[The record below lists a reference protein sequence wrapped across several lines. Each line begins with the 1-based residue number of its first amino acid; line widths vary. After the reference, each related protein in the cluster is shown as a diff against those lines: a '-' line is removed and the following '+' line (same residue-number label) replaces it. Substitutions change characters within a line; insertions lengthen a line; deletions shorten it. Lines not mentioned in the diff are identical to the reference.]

1 MKEAQKQHTKRPS
14 ESNKRDNTRHN
25 YYLIQPKTPTHLS
38 FFPSYNTEHISKSY
52 LHSSHHTK
60 LATMCQLCALT
71 TITKS
76 SRWPKP
82 LEPLISDLCLLI
94 NTAHTTLTVPKANSS
109 AHDTKQKPSTTTK
122 ISITTTTTASKHP
135 LLPTLHDI
143 NTLLEL
149 LEDERVQWWQAKA
162 AERKFW
168 RETYQEDKITG
179 INVVNN
185 KTVEMIEGLKA
196 KLGGFCRWSL
206 GLEDGVEGLGEE
218 RKDVKMEG

>member
-1 MKEAQKQHTKRPS
+1 
-14 ESNKRDNTRHN
+14 
-25 YYLIQPKTPTHLS
+25 
-38 FFPSYNTEHISKSY
+38 
-52 LHSSHHTK
+52 
-60 LATMCQLCALT
+60 MCQLCALT

-82 LEPLISDLCLLI
+82 LEPLISDLYLLI
-94 NTAHTTLTVPKANSS
+94 NTAHTTLTVPKATS
-109 AHDTKQKPSTTTK
+109 AHDAKQTPSSTNTTTK
-122 ISITTTTTASKHP
+122 ITITTTTASKHP